1 MNNFYIGSVFRDVE
15 KKKVIRNINN
25 RWYVLEIDYKYEYY
39 LLYVSGVGYF
49 MLWDIVEKI
58 VLISL
63 YIKFIFIEDVYIGI
77 LV

>member
-49 MLWDIVEKI
+49 MFWDIIEKI
-58 VLISL
+58 VLISF

>member
-49 MLWDIVEKI
+49 MLWDIIEKI

>member
-15 KKKVIRNINN
+15 KKKVIRIINN

-49 MLWDIVEKI
+49 MLWDIIEKI
-58 VLISL
+58 VLISF

>member
-49 MLWDIVEKI
+49 IFWDIIEKI
-58 VLISL
+58 VLISF